1 MVDKEAR
8 NVCNNILNIYYCN
21 KNICQSTYKRAC
33 KALDEISIYIQGKFN
48 KFTNTTELVKC
59 MSKYIKDFDV
69 LELYHLDP
77 NGKSFEAAKI
87 INVSTCME

>member
-1 MVDKEAR
+1 
-8 NVCNNILNIYYCN
+8 
-21 KNICQSTYKRAC
+21 
-33 KALDEISIYIQGKFN
+33 
-48 KFTNTTELVKC
+48 

-87 INVSTCME
+87 INVSTCMEEIRSNNKDNVDHRNPYDENRNNKSTEVNMMKGK